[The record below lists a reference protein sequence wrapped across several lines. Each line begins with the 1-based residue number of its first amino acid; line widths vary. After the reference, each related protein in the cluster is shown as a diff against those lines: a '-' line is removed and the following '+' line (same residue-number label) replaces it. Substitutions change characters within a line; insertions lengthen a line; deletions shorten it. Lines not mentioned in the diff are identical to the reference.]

1 MLLKFP
7 FELKKDQRD
16 AVDEWINKKGKGSII
31 YSTGTGKTEIAFEC
45 ARKMASLIRKQ
56 NPLMVFK
63 ILFLVPR
70 IVLIEQNINRLIKYG
85 IKKEKIGVYYGEKK
99 DIKEITFSTYQ
110 SIIKNFD
117 LLRQSDMIILDEMHM
132 VSETAKKLSKIFD
145 VLYDNYDKLIL
156 GLTATIDENDPRYS
170 KIMKLIPPVKKY
182 MIKEAV
188 NDGRLSEPLVILKPV
203 KMNSEEQRIY
213 EQTTSTIKDISLK
226 LKASNPLIVSKLLK
240 TGGQRA
246 RLAKLWFA
254 SVHKRKKLLNETNSK
269 LNESVNIV
277 KSHPKE
283 KIMIFSET
291 IESINNISEI
301 LKKNKIPSQVI
312 HNKIKTKQRQDILDS
327 WGRNYFVLLSV
338 HTLEIGFDI
347 PSVSIAIIVSNT
359 KNVHQLVQ
367 RIGRVIRKT
376 DEKNQSLIYVVYV
389 DDTKDKNILNLVR
402 TSLQSNSIKKP
413 IKQDKIS
420 SYF

>member
-188 NDGRLSEPLVILKPV
+188 NDGRLSEPQVLLKPV
-203 KMNSEEQRIY
+203 KMNLEERRIY
-213 EQTTSTIKDISLK
+213 EQTTSTIKDISSE

-301 LKKNKIPSQVI
+301 LKKNKIPSEVI

-327 WGRNYFVLLSV
+327 WGKNYFVLLSV

-376 DEKNQSLIYVVYV
+376 DEKSQSLIYVVYV